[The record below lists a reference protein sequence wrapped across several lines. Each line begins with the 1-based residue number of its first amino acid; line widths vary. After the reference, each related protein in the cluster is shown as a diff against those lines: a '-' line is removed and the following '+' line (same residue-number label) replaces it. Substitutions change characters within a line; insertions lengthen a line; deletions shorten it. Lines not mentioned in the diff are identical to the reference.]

1 MPLPLTAEREG
12 ICMGYPSWCYVLCH
26 THCGL
31 GHVGESLCRLLFKL
45 AADVSV
51 RVWRSSRCLGE
62 PEVYKGLLFCLLLIL
77 DRECLQTEQHLS
89 LLLIQKDFSPV
100 PAGVFP
106 IQNSGSYLK
115 MLGERSDWRHRT
127 PNLVAVNNVLAVIT
141 TLAEGRQDTRQGTT
155 LGERNEELGTE
166 LKGISS

>member
-1 MPLPLTAEREG
+1 
-12 ICMGYPSWCYVLCH
+12 
-26 THCGL
+26 
-31 GHVGESLCRLLFKL
+31 
-45 AADVSV
+45 
-51 RVWRSSRCLGE
+51 
-62 PEVYKGLLFCLLLIL
+62 
-77 DRECLQTEQHLS
+77 
-89 LLLIQKDFSPV
+89 
-100 PAGVFP
+100 
-106 IQNSGSYLK
+106 